1 MEGSTAQEER
11 HLLIEKTTDAS
22 VADSQQVDP
31 SPISPQDDSDH
42 GYFSPGHE
50 TEAEPEPGLRGV
62 PVRCESYLRLRLIHT
77 LIFVKGMMYVVLLQ
91 RQSCDP

>member
-1 MEGSTAQEER
+1 MDELPDQDSLMREER
-11 HLLIEKTTDAS
+11 RRGVDVPS
-22 VADSQQVDP
+22 VNAGAFDTRQAEP

-62 PVRCESYLRLRLIHT
+62 PVRCELCLKSYPTPRIDFFLTR
-77 LIFVKGMMYVVLLQ
+77 V
-91 RQSCDP
+91 